1 MKLTSKTY
9 LQKRGGLWII
19 SLGTALFTSCSNPGN
34 HFTVDGTVQ
43 GGKDKTLYLENVSLS
58 KVILLDSLK
67 IKGDGSF
74 RFQQKRPDAPDFY
87 RLRLG
92 DRFINFSVDST
103 ETVTIQGDTAYFA
116 QNYTVTGS
124 PENEKIKELTLL
136 QLNGTLEYNRLQKR
150 YEAKEITMDEY
161 VDAIGRIAE
170 QYRTE
175 ARKYIYAN
183 PRSTSAYF
191 ALFQQ
196 INRLLIF
203 DPYDKTDSK
212 AFGAVANSWNQY
224 YAGSP
229 RAVQLYNL
237 FTNSLAVL
245 RGERS
250 VRVTEGNSLELFEIV
265 LPSLTG
271 ENIALSGAGRD
282 KLTLID
288 FTAYSMKES
297 PFRNILLAEI
307 YEKYR
312 TKGFEIYQVS
322 LDIDEHFWK
331 NASVN
336 LPWICVRDPQ
346 SVDSRILRTY
356 NANQLPASYLRD
368 KEGNIVARIESGKD
382 LEKEIVRYLK

>member
-1 MKLTSKTY
+1 MKLTGKICV
-9 LQKRGGLWII
+9 QKRSGLWMI
-19 SLGTALFTSCSNPGN
+19 SVGLLIFTSCTNPEN
-34 HFTVDGTVQ
+34 QFTVKGIIQ
-43 GGKDKTLYLENVSLS
+43 GGKDKTLYLENVGIS

-67 IKGDGSF
+67 IKNDGSF
-74 RFQQKRPDAPDFY
+74 LFKQKQPDAPDFY

-92 DRFINFSVDST
+92 KRFINFAVDST
-103 ETVTIQGDTAYFA
+103 EAINIQGDTAHFA
-116 QNYTVTGS
+116 QNYTITSS
-124 PENEKIKELTLL
+124 PENEKIKELTFL
-136 QLNGTLEYNRLQKR
+136 QLNSNIEYNRLQKR
-150 YEAKEITMDEY
+150 YEAKEIAMDEY
-161 VDAIGRIAE
+161 MEAIGQIAE
-170 QYRTE
+170 KYKVE

-183 PRSTSAYF
+183 PLSTSAYF

-196 INRLLIF
+196 INYLLIF

-212 AFGAVANSWNQY
+212 AFGAVANAWYQY
-224 YAGSP
+224 YPGSP

-250 VRVTEGNSLELFEIV
+250 VQVTEGNSLELFEIA
-265 LPSLTG
+265 LPSLNG
-271 ENIALSGAGRD
+271 ENITLSGTGKD

-297 PFRNILLAEI
+297 PAHNIFLAEI

-336 LPWICVRDPQ
+336 LPWVCVRDPQ
-346 SVDSRILRTY
+346 SIDSRTLRLY
-356 NANQLPASYLRD
+356 NVNQLPASYLRD

-382 LEKEIVRYLK
+382 LEKEIAKYLK